1 MSEKEPEELPLRI
14 LHDFLFELDNEW
26 GSFRTGSLLSMITT
40 LLLFLLFIPR
50 YFLIT
55 IRSPGIIDTLIAM
68 GIIAALVYSVYL
80 SYRQHKFYRRWEK
93 RMGLLLHFEEEL
105 LGA

>member
-1 MSEKEPEELPLRI
+1 MGERKPEELPVRV
-14 LHDFLFELDNEW
+14 LHDFLFELDAEW
-26 GSFRTGSLLSMITT
+26 GRFRTGSLLSMVTT
-40 LLLFLLFIPR
+40 ILLFVLFIPR
-50 YFLIT
+50 YFFIT
-55 IRSPGIIDTLIAM
+55 IRNPGIVDTLTAM

>member
-1 MSEKEPEELPLRI
+1 MGERKPEELPMRV
-14 LHDFLFELDNEW
+14 LHDFLFELDAEW
-26 GSFRTGSLLSMITT
+26 GRFRMGSLLSIVTT
-40 LLLFLLFIPR
+40 ILLFVLFIPR

-55 IRSPGIIDTLIAM
+55 IRKPGIVDTLTAM
-68 GIIAALVYSVYL
+68 GIITALVYSVYL